1 MILTSKT
8 GGRRPTEK
16 NRGGRVD
23 SLRRF
28 YHRELGHVVAP
39 RGTLADNRLYAWTE
53 NIRVFRFSLATLVQE
68 RASPCWWY
76 KGDVG

>member
-16 NRGGRVD
+16 NRGGRVE

-28 YHRELGHVVAP
+28 YHREPGHVVVP
-39 RGTLADNRLYAWTE
+39 RGTLADNRLYAWME
-53 NIRVFRFSLATLVQE
+53 NISQGFFSFLTCHPGERKNEPLLVVQ
-68 RASPCWWY
+68 
-76 KGDVG
+76 G

>member
-53 NIRVFRFSLATLVQE
+53 NISQSFSLLTCHPSARKNEPLLVVQ
-68 RASPCWWY
+68 
-76 KGDVG
+76 G